1 MPGHS
6 LSLIQRRRASGN
18 SGRHSAFHRH
28 SHHAYGDGMQLFRP
42 WMGVA
47 VHVEQI
53 GGVHLRIDLRG
64 TEARM
69 AKQLLQRSQVRPAS
83 RSEENTSELQSLM
96 RISYA

>member
-1 MPGHS
+1 MLLFCLFSIG
-6 LSLIQRRRASGN
+6 RRHTRCALVTVVQTLALPISSGN
-18 SGRHSAFHRH
+18 SGRHSAFLRH
-28 SHHAYGDGMQLFRP
+28 SHHEYGDGMQLFLP

-83 RSEENTSELQSLM
+83 
-96 RISYA
+96 